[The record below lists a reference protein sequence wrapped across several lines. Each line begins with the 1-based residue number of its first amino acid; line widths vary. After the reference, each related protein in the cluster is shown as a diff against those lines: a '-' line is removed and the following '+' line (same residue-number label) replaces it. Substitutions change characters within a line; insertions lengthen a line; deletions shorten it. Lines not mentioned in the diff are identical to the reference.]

1 MIVSVVSMPEGVVA
15 RTGLTQARERLTAT
29 SGFVIVDIDLGVEPP
44 PDEEPLSRRL
54 GLDDTAGEWLGRA
67 DEHVRAEYHD
77 GTAIGVVPVV
87 RGNEVTHIHVLA
99 DQRRFITVHH
109 GPVELIEAFIDQLP
123 QDLPPDVVTTLF
135 LFLQGVLETFRRAV
149 TQAHLE
155 VEDLEEAMFER
166 RQPEHVQRLAQ
177 LRRRAAHLHRAFL
190 PYAAVAQEILVR
202 RRMADHH
209 LSQERQAMNR
219 LHEHTVQLVLVEI
232 EALRDAA
239 RRAATSYASLVAD
252 QQNVVINRLTIVSM
266 VFLPLSFL
274 TGFFGMNF
282 AYLTN
287 RLMSEDSF
295 LEFGVGL
302 QVGAVVVALY
312 YVLYRTHWRQLR
324 DSRTRD
330 AADDR
335 S

>member
-1 MIVSVVSMPEGVVA
+1 MIVTVVSMPEGVVV
-15 RTGLTQARERLTAT
+15 RTGLAQARERLAVT
-29 SGFVIVDIDLGVEPP
+29 SGLVIVDIDLEDEPSP
-44 PDEEPLSRRL
+44 VDEPLSRRL
-54 GLDDTAGEWLGRA
+54 GLDDAAGEWLGRA

-77 GTAIGVVPVV
+77 GTAVGVVPVV
-87 RGNEVTHIHVLA
+87 CGNEVTHIHVLA
-99 DQRRFITVHH
+99 DERRFVTVHH
-109 GPVELIEAFIDQLP
+109 GPVELIGTFIDWLP
-123 QDLPPDVVTTLF
+123 QDLPPDAVTTMF

-166 RQPEHVQRLAQ
+166 RQPEHVHRLAR
-177 LRRRAAHLHRAFL
+177 LRRRAARLHRAFL

-202 RRMADHH
+202 RRMANHAIPK
-209 LSQERQAMNR
+209 ERQEMTR
-219 LHEHTVQLVLVEI
+219 LHEHTVQLVLGEI
-232 EALRDAA
+232 EALRDAT

-252 QQNVVINRLTIVSM
+252 QQNIVINRLTIVSM

-287 RLMSEDSF
+287 RLTSADSF

-302 QVGAVVVALY
+302 QVGAVAVALY

-324 DSRTRD
+324 DSRARD
-330 AADDR
+330 AADDQP
-335 S
+335 

>member
-1 MIVSVVSMPEGVVA
+1 MIVSVVSMPEGVVV
-15 RTGLTQARERLTAT
+15 RTGLAQARERLAAT
-29 SGFVIVDIDLGVEPP
+29 SGFVIVDIDLGDEPP
-44 PDEEPLSRRL
+44 LDDEPLSRRL
-54 GLDDTAGEWLGRA
+54 GLDDAAGEWLGRA
-67 DEHVRAEYHD
+67 DEHVRAEYH
-77 GTAIGVVPVV
+77 GGAAIGVVPVV
-87 RGNEVTHIHVLA
+87 CGNEVSHVHVLA
-99 DQRRFITVHH
+99 DERRFITVHH
-109 GPVELIEAFIDQLP
+109 GSVELIEAFIDRLR
-123 QDLPPDVVTTLF
+123 QDLPPDVMTTLF

-166 RQPEHVQRLAQ
+166 RQPEHVHRLAQ
-177 LRRRAAHLHRAFL
+177 LRRRAARLHRAFL

-209 LSQERQAMNR
+209 LSEERQAMNR

-266 VFLPLSFL
+266 IFLPLSFL

-287 RLMSEDSF
+287 RLTSEDSF

-302 QVGAVVVALY
+302 QVGAVIVALY

-324 DSRTRD
+324 DSRARD
-330 AADDR
+330 AAGDQ